1 MRQPRLRTVLAAT
14 GAAIALV
21 AGTTTAYAAAAG
33 GPVDSSGVIHGCW
46 TNAAINGTHVLVL
59 QDAGTT
65 CPKGTTAISWNQQ
78 GPAGPAG
85 ATGPA
90 GPAGTTGPAGPQGLK
105 GDKGDPGAAG
115 APGTGAT
122 VASLASGDPNCATGG
137 TSVTDGNGNTAY
149 ACNGVPG
156 PQGLNGDKGDPGAA
170 GAPGT
175 GATVA
180 SLASGDPNCATGGTS
195 VTDGNGNTA
204 YACNGAPGPQGPP
217 GTGGS
222 VACTTDGGAPGQVT
236 VSSVANDNSVSLTC
250 VAPSTDANCTHSNGV
265 GQTYTNCNDAL
276 GLDSETDAQ
285 DAALAYL
292 ATLTPGAVGAHF
304 SNICAQGDS
313 IEAPTF
319 DSSGTQNGFILW
331 FYTGQQGQVITYSGS
346 VPASG
351 GSCTGAGSGT
361 WT

>member
-1 MRQPRLRTVLAAT
+1 MMRLFGTRAVMIGAGAVLVLGT
-14 GAAIALV
+14 GSTA
-21 AGTTTAYAAAAG
+21 AYAALAG
-33 GPVDSSGVIHGCW
+33 GPVDGSGVIYGCW
-46 TNAAINGTHVLVL
+46 TNTAVNGTHVFVL
-59 QDAGTT
+59 QDAGTS

-90 GPAGTTGPAGPQGLK
+90 GPKGDTGTQGPVGPAGPAGPA
-105 GDKGDPGAAG
+105 GDTGAQGDPGPQGNAGQPG
-115 APGTGAT
+115 APGAGAT
-122 VASLASGDPNCATGG
+122 VASLAPGDPNCATGG
-137 TSVTDGNGNTAY
+137 A
-149 ACNGVPG
+149 
-156 PQGLNGDKGDPGAA
+156 
-170 GAPGT
+170 
-175 GATVA
+175 
-180 SLASGDPNCATGGTS
+180 S

-217 GTGGS
+217 GPGGS
-222 VACTTDGGAPGQVT
+222 MACTTDGGAPGQVVT
-236 VSSVANDNSVSLTC
+236 SVANDNSVSLTC

-276 GLDSETDAQ
+276 GFDSETDAQ
-285 DAALAYL
+285 DALAYL
-292 ATLTPGAVGAHF
+292 ATLPPWALGEHF

-313 IEAPTF
+313 LEAPTF

-331 FYTGQQGQVITYSGS
+331 FYTGPRGQVITYSGS

-351 GSCTGAGSGT
+351 GSCTGVASGA

>member
-1 MRQPRLRTVLAAT
+1 MKRSATIFISAGVGLVLLAGGTTA
-14 GAAIALV
+14 GAAI
-21 AGTTTAYAAAAG
+21 AG
-33 GPVDSSGVIHGCW
+33 GPVDGSGVIHGCW
-46 TNAAINGTHVLVL
+46 TNAAINGTHVFVL
-59 QDAGTT
+59 QDAGTN

-85 ATGPA
+85 PAGAIGPA
-90 GPAGTTGPAGPQGLK
+90 GPAGPKGDTGTQGPAGPAGPAGPK
-105 GDKGDPGAAG
+105 GDTGAAGAAG

-122 VASLASGDPNCATGG
+122 VASLASGDPNCANGG
-137 TSVTDGNGNTAY
+137 ASVTDGNGSTAY
-149 ACNGVPG
+149 V
-156 PQGLNGDKGDPGAA
+156 
-170 GAPGT
+170 
-175 GATVA
+175 
-180 SLASGDPNCATGGTS
+180 
-195 VTDGNGNTA
+195 
-204 YACNGAPGPQGPP
+204 CNGAPGPQGPP

-222 VACTTDGGAPGQVT
+222 MACTTDGGAPGQVT
-236 VSSVANDNSVSLTC
+236 VSVANDNSVSLTC

-276 GLDSETDAQ
+276 GFDSETDAQ

-292 ATLTPGAVGAHF
+292 ATLPPGAVGAHF

-313 IEAPTF
+313 LEAPTF

-331 FYTGQQGQVITYSGS
+331 FYTGQRGQVITYSGS

-351 GSCTGAGSGT
+351 GSCTGVATGT